1 MSCNHELGP
10 YSDMETLETTRDY
23 YFRKCKVCKFE
34 EKLTRAGKI
43 WVGVSVAA
51 EQFKDFERRE
61 FAKEQLQP
69 QPQKYDEGSVNEL
82 YEEAWGDP
90 AVTAKSRMGTKTDE
104 AFVKPK
110 GEKNGK

>member
-1 MSCNHELGP
+1 MECSHALGLF
-10 YSDMETLETTRDY
+10 SDMETLEVTRDY
-23 YFRKCKVCKFE
+23 IERKCRVCGFK
-34 EKLTRAGKI
+34 EKLERAGKL

-69 QPQKYDEGSVNEL
+69 QPQKYDEGPVNEL
-82 YEEAWGDP
+82 FEDAYGDP
-90 AVTAKSRMGTKTDE
+90 AVTAKSKMGAKTDE

-110 GEKNGK
+110 EEE